1 MGTLDPWINSSTG
14 DGYRNSVVALP
25 GDGSKTTFDFNF
37 GGGYIDKSHIKAY
50 TYDTSNG
57 HTQPVP
63 FTWAGPNTI
72 RVVPAPATGIH
83 VVIYRDTPK
92 SQPLVD
98 FSTNASMTEKNLD
111 LMAQQAIFAAAE
123 MVDRFDSINAGSSEA
138 IERSVTALNT
148 ANTALSN
155 SNAATATANSA
166 ATSATAAVGTAN
178 TASAD
183 ATNAL
188 NTANGIDAKATTALN
203 SSASAVTTAD
213 SASATANG
221 IDAKAQQALDTAN
234 VAAANADGRKDGT
247 LVSFDHL
254 DGNRVRNGLTLNA
267 GHRTAPGDLQWAL
280 IGDVNDTFAIMSYA
294 AGSVFNYAPFRA
306 YLTGNVVVMS
316 NAPSAATL
324 DVSSHRIVNLAS
336 PTGTQDATTKGYT
349 DTQDSQRVA
358 KTGDTMAG
366 GLYVNET
373 YGMSELHGGS
383 IEVYSSSGPYIDF
396 KRNSGDDFNFRIQ
409 QNSAGTLRVGHSG
422 GAYVE
427 FPSDGNIYTSKGGWY
442 LVDKMN
448 TKTTG
453 DTCSDV
459 GFVGG
464 SVRRPYM
471 RNTGDNSVRTLVV
484 NNSANGVE
492 IGWQGSR
499 LRAYV
504 DGIDQGDVWT
514 SAAASNLDRSFYSG
528 DGARIGRSW
537 LPGNGFLSITVDG
550 TGYGI
555 TINPSDARLKQDIAP
570 SATDALL
577 KLKQIKLYSFRF
589 RDGNIMDPSR
599 THEIG
604 FIAQQLQQVD
614 PTFTLGDAGMML
626 SPAQLPILATAV
638 KAIQELSAQVGQL
651 QAEVAALRT

>member
-25 GDGSKTTFDFNF
+25 GDGSKTNFEFNF

-50 TYDTSNG
+50 TYDTATG
-57 HTQPVP
+57 HTEPVA
-63 FTWAGPNTI
+63 FSWDGPNTVK
-72 RVVPAPATGIH
+72 VVPAPAANIH

-92 SQPLVD
+92 SKPLVD

-111 LMAQQAIFAAAE
+111 LLAQQAIFAAAE

-148 ANTALSN
+148 ANTALST
-155 SNAATATANSA
+155 SNAAAATANDA
-166 ATSATAAVGTAN
+166 ATDAAAAVGTAN
-178 TASAD
+178 TASTN

-188 NTANGIDAKATTALN
+188 STANGIDAKATTALN
-203 SSASAVTTAD
+203 SSTSAVTTANN
-213 SASATANG
+213 ASATASG

-234 VAAANADGRKDGT
+234 AAAANADGRKDGT
-247 LVSFDHL
+247 FVSFDHFN
-254 DGNRVRNGLTLNA
+254 GNRVWNGLALNA

-280 IGDVNDTFAIMSYA
+280 IGDTNDTFAILSYSA
-294 AGSVFNYAPFRA
+294 ESVFNYAPFRA
-306 YLTGNVVVMS
+306 YQTGNVVVMS
-316 NAPSAATL
+316 NAPSVATL
-324 DVSSHRIVNLAS
+324 DVSSHRIVSLAN
-336 PTGTQDATTKGYT
+336 PTGPQDATTKNYT
-349 DTQDSQRVA
+349 DTQDNQRVA
-358 KTGDTMAG
+358 KAGDTLTG
-366 GLYVNET
+366 GLYVNEA
-373 YGMSELHGGS
+373 YGSSELHGGS

-409 QNSAGTLRVGHSG
+409 QNATGTLRVAHSG

-448 TKTTG
+448 TKTNG

-464 SVRRPYM
+464 NAKRPYM

-484 NNSANGVE
+484 NNSPNGVE
-492 IGWQGSR
+492 VGWQGSR
-499 LRAYV
+499 LRAFV
-504 DGIDQGDVWT
+504 DGTDQGDVWT
-514 SAAASNLDRSFYSG
+514 SSAASNLDRSFYSG
-528 DGARIGRSW
+528 DGTRIGRSW
-537 LPGNGFLSITVDG
+537 LPGNGFLSVTVDN

-555 TINPSDARLKQDIAP
+555 TLNPSDARLKQDIVP
-570 SATDALL
+570 STTDALL
-577 KLKQIKLYSFRF
+577 KLKQIKLYGFRF
-589 RDGNIMDPSR
+589 RDGNIMDPSL

-638 KAIQELSAQVGQL
+638 KAIQELSAQVDQL